1 MTATKNIICKVRI
14 KLLSLARISHPI
26 INNLKI
32 GLRSVQGTLNLG
44 VLDLP
49 GSVNLEITS
58 RRVEF
63 KVTV

>member
-14 KLLSLARISHPI
+14 KFLSLARISHPI

-44 VLDLP
+44 VVRNP
-49 GSVNLEITS
+49 V
-58 RRVEF
+58 
-63 KVTV
+63 K